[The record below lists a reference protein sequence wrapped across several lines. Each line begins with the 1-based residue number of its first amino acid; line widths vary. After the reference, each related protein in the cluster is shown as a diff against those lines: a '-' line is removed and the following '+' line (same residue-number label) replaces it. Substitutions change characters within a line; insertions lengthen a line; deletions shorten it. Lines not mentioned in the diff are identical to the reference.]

1 MTKIEYA
8 LEHPASVKDDTVF
21 SEVTYYLLHSIE
33 AAEGLEKL
41 KLTAR
46 LEEIKCHYYS
56 YLADSIDFKKKYLK
70 ESYVKDAHSAFER
83 LMCIYK
89 ELPDED

>member
-46 LEEIKCHYYS
+46 LEEIKCTTTAI
-56 YLADSIDFKKKYLK
+56 LLT
-70 ESYVKDAHSAFER
+70 VLTLR
-83 LMCIYK
+83 RNT
-89 ELPDED
+89 